1 MNDYVMMVVIAGCPV
16 GLYAM
21 MVVNMM
27 VEPFRKDR

>member
-1 MNDYVMMVVIAGCPV
+1 MMVVVMGCPV
-16 GLYAM
+16 GLYMM

>member
-1 MNDYVMMVVIAGCPV
+1 VMLVVVMGCPV
-16 GLYAM
+16 GVYAL